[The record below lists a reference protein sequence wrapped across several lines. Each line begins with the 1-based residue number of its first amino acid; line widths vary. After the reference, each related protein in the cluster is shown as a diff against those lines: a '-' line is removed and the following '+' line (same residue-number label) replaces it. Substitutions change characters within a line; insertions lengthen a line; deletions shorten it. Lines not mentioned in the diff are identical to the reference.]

1 MCYCI
6 ENSGIA
12 AFKPSNILYLYHAL
26 HHLKGF
32 NFTLQW
38 RKLEVLTNVLL
49 GSGTKLT
56 VEGKSGSIILPA
68 VSKRVIQQQIGDLLP
83 GPHVGVVLYEMAN
96 GHNVIDSI
104 IYDMRSTRNAS
115 IYFIQ
120 VSSTQYSKKTKK
132 EECLRV
138 DKVMDGPRVC
148 STVPIS
154 SHYTVVLPSVVHFK
168 NLFYIYVT
176 VPGKRDHL
184 GPLG

>member
-1 MCYCI
+1 M
-6 ENSGIA
+6 
-12 AFKPSNILYLYHAL
+12 
-26 HHLKGF
+26 
-32 NFTLQW
+32 
-38 RKLEVLTNVLL
+38 
-49 GSGTKLT
+49 
-56 VEGKSGSIILPA
+56 PA

-104 IYDMRSTRNAS
+104 IYDMRSTGNAS

-120 VSSTQYSKKTKK
+120 VSSSQYSKKTKK

-168 NLFYIYVT
+168 NLFYIYATTNLIGWNNYNAVYFLNLLEYSPT
-176 VPGKRDHL
+176 IPFL
-184 GPLG
+184 S